1 MQVGLIGD
9 VTFLV
14 FVVSW
19 IYTRH
24 YILIRIVFS
33 IYKYIPQDI
42 QFIWDPSRGHIA
54 SRSLF
59 YSFLGLLTALE
70 IILIIWLYMI
80 IKVLWKVV
88 RGQPPEDTRSDSE
101 SVYSYHF
108 DLKNIHP
115 DIPPNF
121 EQGY

>member
-1 MQVGLIGD
+1 MLNYLQVGLIGD
-9 VTFLV
+9 ATFLV

-24 YILIRIVFS
+24 YILIRIIFF

-42 QFIWDPSRGHIA
+42 QFIWDPSRGYVA
-54 SRSLF
+54 SRWLF
-59 YSFLGLLTALE
+59 YSFLGLLTSLE

-80 IKVLWKVV
+80 MKVLWKVA

-101 SVYSYHF
+101 SV
-108 DLKNIHP
+108 
-115 DIPPNF
+115 
-121 EQGY
+121 